1 MQFRRYF
8 GVLRDPIWL
17 RVISLSLTLFFVMT
31 ADAIISYWVPN
42 LLETSL
48 KSSALMGIIVGFQSI
63 VGFGADL
70 IFPQLLRL
78 TSVKRFVLLAIF
90 SSIITSLLLLFSAT
104 RPLIIIF
111 LLAMAIWGVYYE
123 FLNFASQQFVADMV
137 PINMRPGAWGVLGVF
152 KNLAYFIGPMLGA
165 WLILSSEKFPSFMAL
180 FLAGVALLILIV
192 SGKTHERPMEIDIKE
207 VNIVAEL
214 NHWTTLFTRV
224 WPMIVL
230 SLFLGFIDATFW
242 VTGAIWT
249 QHLAQENFWGSF
261 FLPLY
266 ALPSLFMG
274 FVVAKWGIYTGKKK
288 IAEIFLLAAG
298 IFLAAL
304 GISSQIFW
312 QLLMVF
318 LSSSMLAIV
327 YPFGDG
333 VYSDLIARL
342 GRERKHMIGLTSSV
356 VNISYIIWPIV
367 LGFAATRISEEMIF
381 SYMGILTIIISIILL
396 FVTPRKLK
404 LPQEQ
409 IRSWKD

>member
-1 MQFRRYF
+1 MQLRRYF
-8 GVLRDPIWL
+8 GVLKDPVWL
-17 RVISLSLTLFFVMT
+17 RVITLSLTLFFVMT
-31 ADAIISYWVPN
+31 ADAIISYWAPN

-48 KSSALMGIIVGFQSI
+48 KSPALMGIIIGFQSV

-78 TSVKRFVLLAIF
+78 TSVKRFVLLAIL
-90 SSIITSLLLLFSAT
+90 SSLITALLLLFAVA
-104 RPLIIIF
+104 RPFIIIF
-111 LLAMAIWGVYYE
+111 LLAMAVWGIYYE
-123 FLNFASQQFVADMV
+123 FLNFGSQQFVADVV
-137 PINMRPGAWGVLGVF
+137 PIKMRPGAWGVLGVF
-152 KNLAYFIGPMLGA
+152 KNLAYFIGPIMA
-165 WLILSSEKFPSFMAL
+165 SWLILSNEKLPSFMAL
-180 FLAGVALLILIV
+180 FLAGIALLILIL
-192 SGKTHERPMEIDIKE
+192 SGKTHERPMEVDIKE
-207 VNIVAEL
+207 INLVAEI
-214 NHWTTLFTRV
+214 NHWVALFAHV
-224 WPMIVL
+224 WPMVLL

-242 VTGAIWT
+242 VTGAVWT
-249 QHLAQENFWGSF
+249 QHLAQENFWGSL

-288 IAEIFLLAAG
+288 IAEIFLLATG

-304 GISSQIFW
+304 GISSKISW

-318 LSSSMLAIV
+318 LSSTMLAIV
-327 YPFGDG
+327 YPFTDG
-333 VYSDLIARL
+333 VYSDLICRL

-367 LGFAATRISEEMIF
+367 VGFAATRISEKMIF
-381 SYMGILTIIISIILL
+381 SLMGILTIIVSIILL
-396 FVTPRKLK
+396 LVTPRKLK